1 MRHVLFAAVAVGAVL
16 SAGSAFAADEMFK
29 AALNG
34 ASETPPNSS
43 HGVGMATATLNPA
56 TKTLT
61 WKVVYSDLTGPATM
75 AHFHGPAGPGVAA
88 PVAVPL
94 SGPMQSPLMG
104 SATLTDAQIGDLEAG
119 NWYVNVH
126 TAQFP
131 KGEIRGQVTRSH

>member
-1 MRHVLFAAVAVGAVL
+1 MRHALLAAVAVGAFL
-16 SAGSAFAADEMFK
+16 SASSAFAADELFK

-34 ASETPPNSS
+34 ASETPPNTS
-43 HGVGMATATLNPA
+43 HGVGMATATLDKA

-61 WKVVYSDLTGPATM
+61 WKVVYSGLTGPATM

-94 SGPMQSPLMG
+94 TGPMASPLMG

-126 TAQFP
+126 TAQYP
-131 KGEIRGQVTRSH
+131 KGEIRGQVSQAR